1 MKGGGGGRGTRGR
14 IWLPG
19 RPSAWEKSER
29 GKGGTQQNGEGGG
42 CQIKKME
49 AMSLEVVM
57 VGGGMDGWS
66 VRGDA
71 KRRGATA

>member
-1 MKGGGGGRGTRGR
+1 MVARASIRMGKV
-14 IWLPG
+14 
-19 RPSAWEKSER
+19 
-29 GKGGTQQNGEGGG
+29 GKGEGGDSTKRRGGGG